1 MLIGDVSLQ
10 DYGELAIVICKAY
23 LNRHIGRQCVL
34 AMLDLAREKGMERVN
49 ARIYAFNTQS
59 RRMFLSVGFVE
70 TGDEWFTY
78 TL

>member
-1 MLIGDVSLQ
+1 
-10 DYGELAIVICKAY
+10 
-23 LNRHIGRQCVL
+23 
-34 AMLDLAREKGMERVN
+34 MLDLAREKGMERVK
-49 ARIYAFNTQS
+49 ARIYAFNAQS